1 MYQYIIELDQAPP
14 RRLELREGRRGE
26 WIVESGEQTHHVIL
40 YGHDE
45 DGGLVVEINGRKR
58 VIDLKRRGDDIFL
71 VDAGRHRKV
80 EARSA
85 GEVKLGKPNKAP
97 DNEDASLHRDVQS
110 PITGIV
116 LESLVSIG
124 QEVTCGEPVMLV
136 EAMKMENT
144 ILANRDG
151 VVSAIHAE
159 RGQTVFV
166 DDALVTI
173 SNPAALANGNG
184 HGNGAYHG
192 VEEDSEEVSS

>member
-26 WIVESGEQTHHVIL
+26 WIVESGDQTHHVIL

-45 DGGLVVEINGRKR
+45 DGGLVVEINGRRR
-58 VIDLKRRGDDIFL
+58 VIDLKRRGEDVFL

-85 GEVKLGKPNKAP
+85 GEVKLGKPNRASAN
-97 DNEDASLHRDVQS
+97 DDSSLHRDVPS

-124 QEVTCGEPVMLV
+124 QEVEQGEPVMLV

-151 VVSAIHAE
+151 VISAIHVE

-184 HGNGAYHG
+184 AYHG
-192 VEEDSEEVSS
+192 EDESEEVSS